1 MRMQSFQS
9 ERLRRL
15 APFLLLALFLQRLLQ
30 RLQKKAEQILQA
42 SEFNSREFAYVN
54 LGAAEKSRRW
64 MVDRFIELAKQFLK
78 VTSWSIILG
87 GGPQEK
93 KHALEALKFLNNPRV
108 MEVCSQPIR
117 VNANIISRA
126 QLMVTS
132 DTGPMHIG
140 FATKT
145 PIVALFGTIS
155 RNSGPCDIPNHLFR
169 IIKVDPV
176 AEAVKNKK
184 VNKYNFEGIT
194 VNMVWKQVEYM
205 IAKNSSPL

>member
-1 MRMQSFQS
+1 
-9 ERLRRL
+9 
-15 APFLLLALFLQRLLQ
+15 
-30 RLQKKAEQILQA
+30 
-42 SEFNSREFAYVN
+42 
-54 LGAAEKSRRW
+54 
-64 MVDRFIELAKQFLK
+64 
-78 VTSWSIILG
+78 
-87 GGPQEK
+87 
-93 KHALEALKFLNNPRV
+93 
-108 MEVCSQPIR
+108 
-117 VNANIISRA
+117 
-126 QLMVTS
+126 MVTS

-140 FATKT
+140 FAPKT

-176 AEAVKNKK
+176 AKDAKDQK